1 MARSTTTFVKSQL
14 KAAEL
19 FLNRYKF
26 RKTDLRLNLMR
37 IFLESK
43 SPLSQSD
50 IIQELETR
58 AKAGSVDRVSVYRN
72 LMQLK
77 SVGLVHEVENNQ
89 YVSCNHECQDHP
101 HVLLFCQSCFQHRE
115 IQDHKRI
122 ASLMQALAPL
132 EFFSRRGPLLMKGIC
147 QGCVS
152 SQSL

>member
-1 MARSTTTFVKSQL
+1 MTTSSVKSQL

-19 FLNRYKF
+19 FLSRYNFK
-26 RKTDLRLNLMR
+26 KTDLRLNLMR

-43 SPLSQSD
+43 SPLSQSAL
-50 IIQELETR
+50 IQELETR

-101 HVLLFCQSCFQHRE
+101 HLLLFCQSCFQHRE
-115 IQDHKRI
+115 VQDHKRI
-122 ASLMQALAPL
+122 ASVMQALGPL
-132 EFFSRRGPLLMKGIC
+132 EFFGRRGPLLMKGIC
-147 QGCVS
+147 QNCAS
-152 SQSL
+152 SENI

>member
-1 MARSTTTFVKSQL
+1 MTRTTTGSVKTQL

-43 SPLSQSD
+43 SPLSQSA
-50 IIQELETR
+50 IIQQLETR
-58 AKAGSVDRVSVYRN
+58 AKIGSVDRVSVYRN

-77 SVGLVHEVENNQ
+77 NVGLVHEVENNQ

-101 HVLLFCQSCFQHRE
+101 HLLLFCQSCFQHRE
-115 IQDHKRI
+115 VQDHKRI
-122 ASLMQALAPL
+122 ATVMQALIPL

-147 QGCVS
+147 QSCAS
-152 SQSL
+152 SENF